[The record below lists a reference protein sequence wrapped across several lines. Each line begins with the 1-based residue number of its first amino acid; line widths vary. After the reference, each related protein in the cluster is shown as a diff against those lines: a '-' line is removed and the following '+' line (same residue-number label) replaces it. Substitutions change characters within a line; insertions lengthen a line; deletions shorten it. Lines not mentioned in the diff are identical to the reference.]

1 MIGISA
7 WASPLNL
14 AIKLP
19 TKLQQLQEYY
29 RAEVIIHVQMT
40 LQSLFRRH

>member
-1 MIGISA
+1 MIGIRA

-29 RAEVIIHVQMT
+29 RAVK
-40 LQSLFRRH
+40 LS

>member
-29 RAEVIIHVQMT
+29 RAEVIIRIKMT
-40 LQSLFRRH
+40 LQSLFTGH